1 MISVNTFV
9 FDFQL
14 EIVFYIN
21 IEHVEGIIFAHF
33 QCAFTLL
40 NRSIFLLNEIQ
51 VFFMKYL
58 TNMKVF

>member
-1 MISVNTFV
+1 MISVNTFI

-14 EIVFYIN
+14 EIVFYVN

-33 QCAFTLL
+33 QCAITLL
-40 NRSIFLLNEIQ
+40 NGSIFLLTEIQ

-58 TNMKVF
+58 THVKVF